1 MDPDCPII
9 PVEERHDWDALTDD
23 IESAMADRTDTLEY
37 DDDLYM
43 QIAVTAQAG
52 EALGDEACELADRAC
67 VEAGLLE
74 PVEG

>member
-1 MDPDCPII
+1 
-9 PVEERHDWDALTDD
+9 
-23 IESAMADRTDTLEY
+23 MADRTDTLE
-37 DDDLYM
+37 DDDSLDV
-43 QIAVTAQAG
+43 QIAATAQAG